1 MGAGPNLVECYECFA
16 EMPRKK
22 AYPIALGNH
31 YVCSLACLQ
40 EYARWV
46 RLSILVL
53 LGADT
58 EIYERP
64 QLWVARK
71 FGQ

>member
-1 MGAGPNLVECYECFA
+1 MGTRSNLVECYECFA
-16 EMPRKK
+16 RVPREK

-31 YVCSLACLQ
+31 YVCSLNCLRD
-40 EYARWV
+40 YTRWV
-46 RLSILVL
+46 RLGIQAL
-53 LGADT
+53 LEGDV